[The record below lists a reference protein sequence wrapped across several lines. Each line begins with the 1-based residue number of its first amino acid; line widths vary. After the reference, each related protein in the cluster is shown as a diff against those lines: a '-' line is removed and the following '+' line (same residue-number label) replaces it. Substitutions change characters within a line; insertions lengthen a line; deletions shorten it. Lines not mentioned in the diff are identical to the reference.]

1 MNKKQ
6 LILPI
11 IAAILFIGGL
21 FFMLF
26 LAPNA
31 GSEAD
36 PTAPP
41 TTAPATTADPA
52 AQVIA
57 TDPIESE
64 PTEPLVTDPPLPATV
79 TTSTVDL
86 GLTAAMGFVYDTGM
100 EHMLYMGGDGD
111 APLCPASLT
120 KLLTAYTARQF
131 MDPEMVVTVGSEI
144 TWIDPES
151 SRAWIDEGYQLT
163 VDMLI
168 QGMLMPSGNDAAYTL
183 AVAGGRVLAEDPE
196 LDRQQAFNLFV
207 DEMNAQARQLGMKN
221 SHFMNPD
228 GIDAE
233 GHYTTMNDLVILS
246 KAVME
251 DELIMKYAGMAKAD
265 VVFASGQTITWHNSN
280 YLLHPEYEE
289 FYTPEAIGLKTGST
303 DLAGKCLISAFCKD
317 DGSYLIVGVMG
328 CPENAGRFTDT
339 LVLYHLYQ

>member
-11 IAAILFIGGL
+11 IAAILFISGL
-21 FFMLF
+21 FLMLF
-26 LAPNA
+26 IAPNA
-31 GSEAD
+31 AD
-36 PTAPP
+36 NSPATEPATTVPT
-41 TTAPATTADPA
+41 TTADPA
-52 AQVIA
+52 AEVIA
-57 TDPIESE
+57 TDPIEE
-64 PTEPLVTDPPLPATV
+64 PTEPPVTEPPLPATV
-79 TTSTVDL
+79 TTSAGEM
-86 GLTAAMGFVYDTGM
+86 GLTAAMAFVYDTGL

-120 KLLTAYTARQF
+120 KLLTAYTVRQF
-131 MDPEMVVTVGSEI
+131 MDPEMVVTVGSEV
-144 TWIDPES
+144 TWIDPGS
-151 SRAWIDEGYQLT
+151 SRAWIDVGYELT
-163 VDMLI
+163 VEMLI
-168 QGMLMPSGNDAAYTL
+168 QGMIMPSGNDAAYTL

-196 LDRQQAFNLFV
+196 LDRQQAFSLFV

-233 GHYTTMNDLVILS
+233 GHYTTMNDLVILA

-265 VVFASGQTITWHNSN
+265 VVYASGETITWHNSN

-289 FYTPEAIGLKTGST
+289 LYTPEVIGLKTGST
-303 DLAGKCLISAFCKD
+303 ELAGKCLVSAFRQSD
-317 DGSYLIVGVMG
+317 DTYLIIGVLG
-328 CPENAGRFTDT
+328 CPENLNRFTDT
-339 LVLYHLYQ
+339 LLLYNLYQ